1 VQVTR
6 KWGTIAALAF
16 AATAL
21 APRLLTAQVA
31 LPAGQCDF
39 DIADN
44 LGRFTS
50 QSTVHLN
57 GIPGAGTNQGTFF
70 IINGNTAE
78 SDVDLDGYN
87 PTCSFTALYI
97 ATRDNLVNVT
107 NPSLIIPG
115 ANITV
120 TRFPPKLAPGE
131 RAETNISVEVPAG
144 TPSGTYRGFVEVR
157 DNIIITVRNS
167 TGDLLNR
174 DLIYVEVVVSE
185 QRSNAF
191 ISPDS
196 SARLDSI
203 IARGQAGQRATA
215 TFRFANTGNVQLTDV
230 RLSASDL
237 RSESAVGL
245 VIPAQNI
252 TFSPPSFSS
261 FAVGDT
267 GRITVSVQIPRAI
280 LGGRYRGTILAQG
293 SGANRVEIPFIVI
306 VTSSAGILFT
316 DNPVRAGGGAIARI
330 SFNGDPGTT
339 FRLAIFTMDGRTVY
353 KTDGTVFAGVNG
365 TNSLPTPGADFAVTV
380 PWGLVNGLGERVA
393 SGMYLVIVESVVAG
407 RRTVA
412 QGRLMVIR

>member
-1 VQVTR
+1 VTR
-6 KWGTIAALAF
+6 KWGAIAAV
-16 AATAL
+16 AL
-21 APRLLTAQVA
+21 AAASVAPSLLSAQVA

-70 IINGNTAE
+70 IINGNSPE

-87 PTCSFTALYI
+87 ASCTFTSLYI
-97 ATRDNLVNVT
+97 ATRDNLVNVA
-107 NPSLIIPG
+107 NPSLIVPG
-115 ANITV
+115 TNITV
-120 TRFPPKLAPGE
+120 TRFPTRLAPGE

-157 DNIIITVRNS
+157 DNVLFTVRNS

-185 QRSNAF
+185 QRGLTAISADNA
-191 ISPDS
+191 
-196 SARLDSI
+196 ARLDSI
-203 IARGQAGQRATA
+203 VAAGQAGQRTTA
-215 TFRFANTGNVQLTDV
+215 VLRLANSGNVLLSDV
-230 RLSASDL
+230 RLSSSDL

-245 VIPAQNI
+245 IIPAQNVS
-252 TFSPPSFSS
+252 FSPPSFSS

-267 GRITVSVQIPRAI
+267 GRITVSVQIPRGI
-280 LGGRYRGTILAQG
+280 LGGRYRGTIIAQG
-293 SGANRVEIPFIVI
+293 AGADRVEIPFVVI

-316 DNPVRAGGGAIARI
+316 DNPVRGGNGNIARI

-339 FRLAIFTMDGRTVY
+339 YRLAIFTMDGRTVY
-353 KTDGTVFAGVNG
+353 KTDGTVFAGVEG
-365 TNSLPTPGADFAVTV
+365 TSTLPTPGADFAVTV

-407 RRTVA
+407 RRAVV